1 MELQTELFIKKLE
14 DKKME
19 ENRKKLHEMVDCM
32 DTDGMLAYW
41 ETFMRLW
48 LEEWGGGCL

>member
-1 MELQTELFIKKLE
+1 
-14 DKKME
+14 ME

-48 LEEWGGGCL
+48 MEEWGHGCLDNMGKKGGVQ

>member
-1 MELQTELFIKKLE
+1 
-14 DKKME
+14 ME

-41 ETFMRLW
+41 ETFMRRW
-48 LEEWGGGCL
+48 LEYWGAWLFGQHAGERR